1 MNRIVLISVVI
12 FGLGSCET
20 PIDLVVPNSE
30 PILIIESVITND
42 MEQWDVHL
50 SMSQQ
55 YFDKSGLNIVSDALV
70 TISDDRGQT
79 DTLHHRVG
87 GIYTTDSAKACEVRH
102 RYTLK
107 VVHNGK
113 TYTASEVCKFQEP
126 IDFLM
131 SFELPEGNGFIEPGF
146 YVFEKAGESEAIGD
160 YYLWKIYRN
169 DTFEELFGYLLD
181 TDEFRETSF
190 FNLNIDPDDPL
201 KDRDK
206 NILPR
211 PFPINFDVGDT
222 VRIEQYNISQGYF
235 DFLAELESQLD
246 RSGTPFDPPP
256 VNPRSNIEGGGFGYF
271 SVLNLSKA
279 TIVVSK

>member
-1 MNRIVLISVVI
+1 M
-12 FGLGSCET
+12 GLGSCET

-42 MEQWDVHL
+42 TVRWGVRL
-50 SMSQQ
+50 TLSQQ
-55 YFDKSGLNIVSDALV
+55 YFDNDNYYVVPDAEV
-70 TISDDRGQT
+70 TIADDMGNT
-79 DTLHHRVG
+79 DTLHYELG
-87 GIYTTDSAKACEVRH
+87 GHYFTYDNKACEVGH

-107 VVHNGK
+107 VVHDGK

-131 SFELPEGNGFIEPGF
+131 TFELPDGNGFIEPGF
-146 YVFEKAGESEAIGD
+146 YVFEKAGESEAKND

-246 RSGTPFDPPP
+246 RSGTPFDAPP

-279 TIVVSK
+279 TIVVSE